1 MNRLIVA
8 LLAAAWAASPALAEP
23 ATDDR
28 PAAQAPAPGA
38 ASFDESAPTALEVK
52 RAPTGH
58 VLVRCSVNGSEPG
71 WFIFDTGAGISLI
84 STPHVEPL
92 GLRAAGQIEAV
103 GIGGGE
109 AAGLVAADSLAVGP
123 LTLRDNPMLVTDLSF
138 LKPHL
143 GEEIQGVLGYG
154 VLARCVAEIDLAEP
168 AVRLHRAD
176 ESGLASL
183 PWEELV
189 LIGRVPAVHA
199 RFEDHEGVFRLD
211 TGANGSVTFH
221 EPAVRSLGL
230 LEGRDVGDAKV
241 GGVGGFVAAK
251 SGELAW
257 FEIGGVRTDGVAAM
271 FAVEPKGSFADG
283 TRAGNI
289 GVDLLKPFVM
299 YFDYAGARVAFVPRA
314 GG

>member
-1 MNRLIVA
+1 MNRLIVV
-8 LLAAAWAASPALAEP
+8 LLAAACAGVLSAAEP
-23 ATDDR
+23 ETGDR
-28 PAAQAPAPGA
+28 QTPQAPAPGVA
-38 ASFDESAPTALEVK
+38 EFDDAVPAALEVK

-58 VLVRCSVNGSEPG
+58 VLVRCSVNASEPG
-71 WFIFDTGAGISLI
+71 WFIFDTGAGICVI

-92 GLRAAGQIEAV
+92 GLRAAGEIEAV

-109 AAGLVAADSLAVGP
+109 SAGLVQADSVTVGP
-123 LTLRDNPMLVTDLSF
+123 LTLRDHPMLVTDLSF

-154 VLARCVAEIDLAEP
+154 VLARSVAEIDLAEP
-168 AVRLHRAD
+168 AVRLHRAG
-176 ESGLASL
+176 EPGLASL

-199 RFEDHEGVFRLD
+199 RFEGHDGVFRLD

-221 EPAVRSLGL
+221 EPAVRTLGL
-230 LEGRDVGDAKV
+230 LDGRDVDDAKV

-251 SGELAW
+251 RGDLAW
-257 FEIGGVRTDGVAAM
+257 FEIGGVRTEGVPAL
-271 FAVEPKGSFADG
+271 FAVEPKGSFADES
-283 TRAGNI
+283 RAGNI

-299 YFDYAGARVAFVPRA
+299 YFDYADGRVAFVPRA
-314 GG
+314 GR